1 MTMPHKPYKQP
12 PASPIEVSFWEAAL
26 PRIPELQREVWVDK
40 KYRVDFLVPSK
51 KIVVEL
57 YGYEYHRDKRK
68 LTQDAQRER
77 YLQMKG
83 YQVLRFTGSEVYKD
97 ATQCVDE
104 VLAIINSRPDLGAAP
119 SSKSPKPQAKK
130 SRPILGVAKWQM
142 VVLSGLLLLTIVV
155 LVVLAVL
162 ILGLGGI

>member
-1 MTMPHKPYKQP
+1 MPYKPYKQP
-12 PASPIEVSFWEAAL
+12 PPSPIEISFWEAAS
-26 PRIPELQREVWVDK
+26 PRIPELQREVWIDK
-40 KYRVDFLVPSK
+40 KYRVDFLVPSR
-51 KIVVEL
+51 KIVIEL
-57 YGYEYHRDKRK
+57 YGYEHHKDKRK
-68 LTQDAQRER
+68 LTKDAQRER

-97 ATQCVDE
+97 ATQCVNE

-119 SSKSPKPQAKK
+119 SAKSPPVQTKA
-130 SRPILGVAKWQM
+130 SRRIWGMAKWQ
-142 VVLSGLLLLTIVV
+142 VAVLSGLLLLTIAV